1 MKPIVENKS
10 ENRDEPEAPLTA
22 EDQARLDKIAT
33 IRAQLASGSYNI
45 SGKDV
50 AEKILKVLKS

>member
-1 MKPIVENKS
+1 MKPIVERKS
-10 ENRDEPEAPLTA
+10 ENRDEPEAAQSA